1 MYYTNLQVTA
11 YTPEQEVITA
21 AVVEYTNHRVYMGA
35 LEEDKLT
42 YCKTPLGKI
51 EKNLNIT
58 KINANSI
65 TLNKKDIQTFGKN
78 EKQFLTLPFS
88 CPIKDLK
95 LIIDD
100 KKCQL
105 IIKKVLEYY
114 RKSLL
119 LSFLTSSS

>member
-1 MYYTNLQVTA
+1 
-11 YTPEQEVITA
+11 
-21 AVVEYTNHRVYMGA
+21 MGA

-42 YCKTPLGKI
+42 YCKTLLGKI

-78 EKQFLTLPFS
+78 EKQFLALPFL

-105 IIKKVLEYY
+105 IIKKILEYY
-114 RKSLL
+114 RKSSIFFNKQLL
-119 LSFLTSSS
+119 KTFKFSFEKTCKL